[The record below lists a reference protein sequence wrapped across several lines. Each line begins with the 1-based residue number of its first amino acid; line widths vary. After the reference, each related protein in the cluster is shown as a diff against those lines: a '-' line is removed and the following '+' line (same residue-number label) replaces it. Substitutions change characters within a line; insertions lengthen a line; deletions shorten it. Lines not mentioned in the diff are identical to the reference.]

1 MSVQY
6 IFSGRPLKIAH
17 WNPDPRYVSIS
28 HIELE
33 KELGLL
39 AELTISPVK
48 TIDSLADEG
57 FDLLVVSAQHVPES
71 EFSKWLLGLKSRIE
85 VQGNIWV
92 PALIVADVGVKFL
105 REVLAPA
112 IASNWYFDILAKD
125 HISSL
130 PVRVANLVRI
140 HDHLRE
146 LRRYAAMIDTLNQR
160 VDQLELDTAS
170 LTDSGKNKE

>member
-1 MSVQY
+1 MTVQY
-6 IFSGRPLKIAH
+6 IFSGRTLKIAY

-39 AELTISPVK
+39 AELKVQPVK
-48 TIDSLADEG
+48 SIDYLAAEG
-57 FDLLVVSAQHVPES
+57 FDLLVVSAQHIPE
-71 EFSKWLLGLKSRIE
+71 EDFSKWLLGLKSRIE
-85 VQGNIWV
+85 SQGNIWV
-92 PALIVADVGVKFL
+92 PAIVVADVGVKSL

-140 HDHLRE
+140 HDHLGE
-146 LRRYAAMIDTLNQR
+146 LRRYSEAVDSLNAR
-160 VDQLELDTAS
+160 LVTLELEAAS
-170 LTDSGKNKE
+170 LTRSKAP